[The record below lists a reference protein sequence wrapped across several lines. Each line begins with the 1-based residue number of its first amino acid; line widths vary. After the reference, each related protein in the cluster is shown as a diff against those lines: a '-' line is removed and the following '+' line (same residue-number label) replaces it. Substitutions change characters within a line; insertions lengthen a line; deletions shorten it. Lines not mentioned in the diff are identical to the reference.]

1 MTQHLSAGELKAW
14 YQRGNISDRD
24 RVIGHL
30 AECDQCRKA
39 LSMMAAEDTAD
50 AGAPA
55 ITAAEAVPLGY
66 AARKAAPERIGWAA
80 WLRPAYALAAAAVLV
95 LAVVWVGRPGPA
107 TDDNAVRS
115 SELLALAP
123 SGATGAIEF
132 RWESPFEAAR
142 FRVTVRD
149 SRGVQISSVEAT
161 GSPLA
166 ASPELRARLVA
177 GGEYT
182 WQVTALDRAG
192 EAIAESRPT
201 GFRYQP

>member
-1 MTQHLSAGELKAW
+1 MTHLSPAELRAW
-14 YQRGNISDRD
+14 YERGSVSDRE

-39 LSMMAAEDTAD
+39 LSMMAAEDTATVT
-50 AGAPA
+50 APA
-55 ITAAEAVPLGY
+55 VTAAEAVPLGY
-66 AARKAAPERIGWAA
+66 AARAAAPERRRGA
-80 WLRPAYALAAAAVLV
+80 WLRPAYALAAAAVV
-95 LAVVWVGRPGPA
+95 VFAVMWVTTPDRAG
-107 TDDNAVRS
+107 DDYAIRS
-115 SELLALAP
+115 TELLALAP
-123 SGATGAIEF
+123 SGATGSIEF

-142 FRVTVRD
+142 FRVTIHD
-149 SRGVQISSVEAT
+149 STGAEIARVEAT

-166 ASPELRARLVA
+166 AGPELKAKLIA
-177 GGEYT
+177 GADYS

>member
-1 MTQHLSAGELKAW
+1 MTHLSPDELKLW
-14 YQRGNISDRD
+14 YQRGNVADRE

-30 AECDQCRKA
+30 ADCDQCRKA
-39 LSMMAAEDTAD
+39 LSMMAAADTSD
-50 AGAPA
+50 TPAPA
-55 ITAAEAVPLGY
+55 ITAVEAVPLGY
-66 AARKAAPERIGWAA
+66 DARKAAPERSRWAA
-80 WLRPAYALAAAAVLV
+80 WLRPAYALGAAAVLV
-95 LAVVWVGRPGPA
+95 LAFVWVRMPDRAGN
-107 TDDNAVRS
+107 DNAVRS
-115 SELLALAP
+115 TELLALAP

-142 FRVTVRD
+142 YRISVRD
-149 SRGVQISSVEAT
+149 ARGVLISSVDAT